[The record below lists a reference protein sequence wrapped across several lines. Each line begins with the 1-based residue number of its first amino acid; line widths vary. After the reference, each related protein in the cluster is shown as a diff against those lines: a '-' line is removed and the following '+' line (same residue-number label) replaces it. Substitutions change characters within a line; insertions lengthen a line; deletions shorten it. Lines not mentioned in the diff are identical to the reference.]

1 MRRSSNFYGFRM
13 PLLTKNGRPLKK
25 ENKLMNSKEKSIW
38 ELTFDDL
45 KGYPWSELWGCA
57 LGIIVMLG
65 LNILITSGIVNLTY
79 GSIATEGKEQLTFI
93 VTLGYEALILFL
105 SGLVFLKRPV
115 IALVVFIVLY
125 LATWVAVPV
134 TVGRIAPDMT
144 DCERIHTTV
153 QAKDYNVPLG
163 QIGAVCHSYV
173 ADRYLIHE
181 ASF

>member
-1 MRRSSNFYGFRM
+1 M
-13 PLLTKNGRPLKK
+13 NGD
-25 ENKLMNSKEKSIW
+25 EKSIW
-38 ELTFDDL
+38 ESTFADVKDA
-45 KGYPWSELWGCA
+45 PWPELGCCA

-65 LNILITSGIVNLTY
+65 LNNLITSGIVNLTY

-134 TVGRIAPDMT
+134 TVGHMAPAMT
-144 DCERIHTTV
+144 DCERIHATV
-153 QAKDYNVPLG
+153 QAKEYNVPLG

-181 ASF
+181 MSF

>member
-1 MRRSSNFYGFRM
+1 MTSN
-13 PLLTKNGRPLKK
+13 
-25 ENKLMNSKEKSIW
+25 EKSIW
-38 ELTFDDL
+38 ESTFDDL
-45 KGYPWSELWGCA
+45 KVIPWSELWCCA
-57 LGIIVMLG
+57 LVIIVMLV
-65 LNILITSGIVNLTY
+65 LNILITLGIVNLTY
-79 GSIATEGKEQLTFI
+79 GAIATSGNEQLTFI

-115 IALVVFIVLY
+115 IAFVVFIVLY

-134 TVGRIAPDMT
+134 TVGRMAPAMT
-144 DCERIHTTV
+144 DCERIHATV
-153 QAKDYNVPLG
+153 QAKDYDVPLG

>member
-1 MRRSSNFYGFRM
+1 M
-13 PLLTKNGRPLKK
+13 NGD
-25 ENKLMNSKEKSIW
+25 EKSIW
-38 ELTFDDL
+38 ESTFADVKDA
-45 KGYPWSELWGCA
+45 PWPELGCCA

-65 LNILITSGIVNLTY
+65 LNNLITSGIVNLTY

-134 TVGRIAPDMT
+134 TVGHMVPAMT
-144 DCERIHTTV
+144 DCERIHATV
-153 QAKDYNVPLG
+153 QAKDYDVPLG

-181 ASF
+181 MSF

>member
-1 MRRSSNFYGFRM
+1 MD
-13 PLLTKNGRPLKK
+13 K
-25 ENKLMNSKEKSIW
+25 KEKSDWVITFADIKGSSW
-38 ELTFDDL
+38 LTIG
-45 KGYPWSELWGCA
+45 KWALWIFVLLVLNA
-57 LGIIVMLG
+57 LVVRGTVE
-65 LNILITSGIVNLTY
+65 TVY

>member
-1 MRRSSNFYGFRM
+1 M
-13 PLLTKNGRPLKK
+13 KD
-25 ENKLMNSKEKSIW
+25 NKQSVW
-38 ELTFDDL
+38 EATFDDI
-45 KGYPWSELWGCA
+45 KGAPWSELWCCA

-79 GSIATEGKEQLTFI
+79 GAIATEGKEQLTFI
-93 VTLGYEALILFL
+93 VTLGYEALILLL
-105 SGLVFLKRPV
+105 SSLVLLKRPM
-115 IALVVFIVLY
+115 IAFVVFIALY

-134 TVGRIAPDMT
+134 TVGRMAPDMT
-144 DCERIHTTV
+144 DCERIHSAV

-173 ADRYLIHE
+173 ADRYLMHE